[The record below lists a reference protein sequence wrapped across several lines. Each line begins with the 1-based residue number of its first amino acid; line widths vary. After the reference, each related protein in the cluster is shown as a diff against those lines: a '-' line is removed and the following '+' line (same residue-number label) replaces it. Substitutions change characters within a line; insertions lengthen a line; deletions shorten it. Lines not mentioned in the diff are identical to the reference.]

1 MLYRRPEKFT
11 GLPWVRWP
19 PWSRLMPSTVSPGS
33 MMERYA
39 PKFALAP
46 EWGCTLAYFA
56 PYSSQARSRARSS
69 TMSTFSQPP

>member
-1 MLYRRPEKFT
+1 
-11 GLPWVRWP
+11 
-19 PWSRLMPSTVSPGS
+19 MPSTVSPGS